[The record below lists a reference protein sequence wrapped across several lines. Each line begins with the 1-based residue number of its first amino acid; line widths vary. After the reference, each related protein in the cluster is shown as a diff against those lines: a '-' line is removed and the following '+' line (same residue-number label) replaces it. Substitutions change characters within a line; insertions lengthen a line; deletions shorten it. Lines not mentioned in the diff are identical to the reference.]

1 MKKIIIAS
9 ILLFT
14 FSICKSQ
21 IISDYPF
28 KTYLDKFNNLYLT
41 GYENTGIN
49 NNIKIQKIVNP
60 NNSGD
65 SWTLVIPNLNGD
77 DRGIDIVT
85 DSLGN
90 CYVTGYYNSNNSNSK
105 DIIVVALN
113 PNGTIKW
120 TKIFNNPG
128 EDKGMGIALQ
138 KDGFG
143 DPSKIYISGYVAN
156 AQNQKDFI
164 IKGYKASNGDTTNQ
178 IHHITPLPGDQVA
191 TDILLD
197 DFHAYVVGYTTEANG
212 INTDIKIQTYDLG
225 SNSLSEDLTYS
236 RPGSSEKPSE
246 FVITDYSRS
255 AVSKS
260 RSAVVSITDEII
272 FGVARQRYLTVY
284 FNEDANHQLQVRWA
298 NTLSSTVMMSNSI
311 ATALTTDSIGNVF
324 VTGYM
329 QTEKNKITGQSNGLD
344 FATVKYDANGNFGWR
359 DPGNIIF
366 SNYNDTSTTG
376 NNDRASSVKINNS
389 GVMYVAGMSDGSP
402 NGFSIA
408 EIKDE
413 GRGPNPI
420 RKNSFIPNFMNAD
433 DPDVQKLNL
442 WAKLELTSDGTP
454 LMITMGWNEYEAHWA
469 AVKYDQ
475 QGNIEY
481 TINNDPIDDAIAD
494 NDASNVSNTKNEL
507 NIISIKN
514 YPNPFNPTT
523 NLEYGISELGYVSL
537 KVYDMMGRE
546 VVTLV
551 NEKKNAGIHSVKFDG
566 SQFSSGIYYYTLSVN
581 GIRMETKSMVL
592 MK

>member
-1 MKKIIIAS
+1 MKTLIL
-9 ILLFT
+9 LLFT
-14 FSICKSQ
+14 FSNFSNSYSQ
-21 IISDYPF
+21 TIQNYPF
-28 KTYLDKFNNLYLT
+28 KTYLDNFNNLYIT
-41 GYENTGIN
+41 GFEQFKN
-49 NNIKIQKIVNP
+49 NKEFKIQKIVNP
-60 NNSGD
+60 LNTGESWTKIITNLSGD
-65 SWTLVIPNLNGD
+65 DSGIDLKVDDQGNVFVTGYVFSESTNSKIAIISLNSDGTEKWIKFVD
-77 DRGIDIVT
+77 SYGEGKGMGIDIVKNGIGKAT
-85 DSLGN
+85 DVF
-90 CYVTGYYNSNNSNSK
+90 VTGYVTNTETSK
-105 DIIVVALN
+105 D
-113 PNGTIKW
+113 
-120 TKIFNNPG
+120 FY
-128 EDKGMGIALQ
+128 MGKMGA
-138 KDGFG
+138 D
-143 DPSKIYISGYVAN
+143 SGN
-156 AQNQKDFI
+156 TLWQ
-164 IKGYKASNGDTTNQ
+164 
-178 IHHITPLPGDQVA
+178 HITPLPGDQVA

-197 DFHAYVVGYTTEANG
+197 DFHAYVVGYTTEADG
-212 INTDIKIQTYDLG
+212 INTDIKIQTYDLAR
-225 SNSLSEDLTYS
+225 NSLDEDLTYS

-272 FGVARQRYLTVY
+272 IGVARQRYLTVY

-298 NTLSSTVMMSNSI
+298 NTLSSPVMMSNSI

-329 QTEKNKITGQSNGLD
+329 QTEKNKITGQSNGFD

-359 DPGNIIF
+359 EPDNIIF

-376 NNDRASSVKINNS
+376 NNDRASSIKINNG

-408 EIKDE
+408 EIKDD
-413 GRGPNPI
+413 GRGPVPL
-420 RKNSFIPNFMNAD
+420 RKNSFVPNFMESD

-566 SQFSSGIYYYTLSVN
+566 SQFSSGIYYYTLSVD